1 MLQGQTLSH
10 DEDYNNEDHN
20 NDEGTLSHV
29 EVKKKKTKL
38 FLKKK
43 HFRMNK
49 INEDD

>member
-29 EVKKKKTKL
+29 EVKKKNQIVFEEETL
-38 FLKKK
+38 SY
-43 HFRMNK
+43 
-49 INEDD
+49 E

>member
-29 EVKKKKTKL
+29 EVKKKKPNCVWRRNTFVWIK
-38 FLKKK
+38 
-43 HFRMNK
+43 
-49 INEDD
+49 